1 MKDLSKIIKDFEKFP
16 YKGSMRKRP
25 KHEPTD
31 SYFYLSRKVAKCIM
45 KYDAFNF
52 HFDPVRT
59 EMTGIQKIPIFHLCN
74 SGEKKSNYWHATYSD
89 IARL

>member
-1 MKDLSKIIKDFEKFP
+1 MSDLSKIIKDFENFP

-52 HFDPVRT
+52 HFDPIRT
-59 EMTGIQKIPIFHLCN
+59 EITSTQHIPISHVFD
-74 SGEKKSNYWHATYSD
+74 SDERKSKGIVTDKNLS
-89 IARL
+89 